1 MIVAVDAF
9 GGDFAPAREV
19 AGSIKALQRGYCG
32 KIVLVGRQE
41 EIAQELRKY
50 DYDQEKVEVVDA
62 RQVITMEDK
71 GARVVRKKKD
81 SSLVRALELYKHR
94 RVDAVFSAGNT
105 GAVMSASLLV
115 YGRLKGILRPAIATL
130 FPGNKTDKIV
140 LDVGAN
146 ADCKPEILVQFAQ
159 MGSLYSHFCFD
170 IDRPRVGLLN
180 IGEESSKGS
189 QLYVKV
195 HENLQKEQSVNFIGN
210 VEPSDVYGDVDVV
223 VCDGF
228 TGNIFLKSAEGTAK
242 FVISLLKKGVK
253 ESFLA
258 KIGALLMKPVFA
270 ILKKKMSPEV
280 YGGALLMGLKGLTV
294 IAHGSS
300 SQEAI
305 AKGIEFAAKSAQSG
319 IVRYSKDFFEYKGN
333 ENGKI
338 SSKIRRYWALCT
350 G

>member
-9 GGDFAPAREV
+9 GGDFAPVCEV
-19 AGSIKALQRGYCG
+19 AGSITALERGYCG

-50 DYDQEKVEVVDA
+50 DYDKTKVEVVDA
-62 RQVITMEDK
+62 REVITMEDK

-81 SSLVRALELYKHR
+81 SSLVRALEMYKHKK
-94 RVDAVFSAGNT
+94 VDAVFSAGNT

-115 YGRLKGILRPAIATL
+115 YGRLRGILRPAIATI
-130 FPGNKTDKIV
+130 FPGNKRDKIV

-146 ADCKPEILVQFAQ
+146 ADCKPEVLVQFAQ
-159 MGSLYSHFCFD
+159 MGSLYSHFCFE
-170 IDRPRVGLLN
+170 IDRPKVGLLN

-189 QLYVKV
+189 QLYTKV
-195 HENLQKEQSVNFIGN
+195 HEELQKENSVNFIGN
-210 VEPSDVYGDVDVV
+210 VEPSGVYGDVDVL

-228 TGNIFLKSAEGTAK
+228 TGNIFLKTAEGTAR
-242 FVISLLKKGVK
+242 FVLSLLKEGVK
-253 ESFLA
+253 KSVLA
-258 KIGALLMKPVFA
+258 KAGALLMKSVFKL
-270 ILKKKMSPEV
+270 LKSRMDPAV

-294 IAHGSS
+294 VGHGSS
-300 SQEAI
+300 NQEAI

-319 IVRYSKDFFEYKGN
+319 IVRYSRDFFEYKGN
-333 ENGKI
+333 DNGKI